1 MMDFLNESGI
11 IVTITSTVV
20 SVIGALICYLLTILA
35 NFFRKKAKEIDN
47 VTAKELAETT
57 INILDTSIQ
66 STIVK
71 VQNDI
76 VDGLKEKSEDGKLT
90 EDEILEIRRTVLD
103 TVKNTLSEESKEVLS
118 KFVGDLDEFV
128 LVLVEQKFN
137 KLKRDGII

>member
-90 EDEILEIRRTVLD
+90 EEEILEIRRTVLD